1 MSEPGTPASP
11 GPVPQSPVPQSPVPQ
26 TDDPVELGNWLLD
39 RARIGEGERLA
50 EYAQHG
56 MPVNLADAK
65 GNTLLMLAAY
75 HGHAPTVRL
84 LAEQGADVDA
94 ENDRGQ
100 TPLAAAVF
108 KGDEDVV
115 RALVEAGADPDLGSP
130 SARASADFF
139 ERTEIAAL
147 LPPDARTG

>member
-1 MSEPGTPASP
+1 MTEQRPSPA
-11 GPVPQSPVPQSPVPQ
+11 GQSPVPQ

-39 RARIGEGERLA
+39 RARIGEGERLV

-75 HGHAPTVRL
+75 HGHAEAVRL
-84 LAEQGADVDA
+84 LAGAGADVDA
-94 ENDRGQ
+94 ENDRHQ

-115 RALVEAGADPDLGSP
+115 RVLVEAGADPDLGSP
-130 SARASADFF
+130 SARASAAFF
-139 ERTEIAAL
+139 ERDEIGAL
-147 LPPDARTG
+147 LPPPRT

>member
-1 MSEPGTPASP
+1 MTEPGSPAAA
-11 GPVPQSPVPQSPVPQ
+11 GQSPVPR
-26 TDDPVELGNWLLD
+26 TDDPVELGHWLLD

-50 EYAQHG
+50 EYAEHG
-56 MPVNLADAK
+56 MPVNLADAA
-65 GNTLLMLAAY
+65 GNTLLMLATY
-75 HGHAPTVRL
+75 HGHAETVRL
-84 LAEQGADVDA
+84 LAERGADVDA

-115 RALVEAGADPDLGSP
+115 RVLVAAGADPDLGSP

-139 ERTEIAAL
+139 ERSEIAAL
-147 LPPDARTG
+147 LPPTAA

>member
-1 MSEPGTPASP
+1 MTEPGSP
-11 GPVPQSPVPQSPVPQ
+11 RAAGQSPVPQ

-50 EYAQHG
+50 EYAEHG

-75 HGHAPTVRL
+75 HGHAEAVRL

-108 KGDEDVV
+108 KGDEEVV
-115 RALVEAGADPDLGSP
+115 RVLVAAGANPDLGSP

-139 ERTEIAAL
+139 ERSEIAAL
-147 LPPDARTG
+147 LPPAAP